1 MSDISP
7 GLAAPDNREAVRK
20 YRERKKARTEY
31 LEGEVERL
39 QAINGQLVKRL
50 QGQTAMA
57 AELRR
62 LRGLLSDLQR
72 TLNRELQPAPTLGAL
87 AHPGAACSLAG
98 SRQGRSGKRLESWLL
113 WR

>member
-1 MSDISP
+1 MT
-7 GLAAPDNREAVRK
+7 DNREAVRK

-31 LEGEVERL
+31 LEGEVARL

-72 TLNRELQPAPTLGAL
+72 TLNRELAPSPGLGPLPNSGGRNTCNSPA
-87 AHPGAACSLAG
+87 
-98 SRQGRSGKRLESWLL
+98 
-113 WR
+113 